1 MGLVS
6 LYKEEEIPEPSLC
19 HVRTEYDGYL
29 QARKRELTRIQL
41 CGHPDLRLPAPGTG
55 RNKHL
60 LLKPLVCGIV
70 LGQPEHPETSSF
82 APSLL
87 AGMPKRSCWSTR
99 ELADDGASSS
109 SLKKQMLFCEC
120 QVTSPPTSSLS
131 FAIYSETEYI
141 LKPEH
146 EDGFFFDF
154 SNERKTNY
162 LPENSHP
169 TN

>member
-1 MGLVS
+1 
-6 LYKEEEIPEPSLC
+6 
-19 HVRTEYDGYL
+19 
-29 QARKRELTRIQL
+29 
-41 CGHPDLRLPAPGTG
+41 
-55 RNKHL
+55 
-60 LLKPLVCGIV
+60 
-70 LGQPEHPETSSF
+70 
-82 APSLL
+82 
-87 AGMPKRSCWSTR
+87 
-99 ELADDGASSS
+99 
-109 SLKKQMLFCEC
+109 MLFCEC